1 MLIWQKLKKRYL
13 ERERKILS
21 LLSSYTSNES
31 LFLAGQL
38 LAKVSR
44 ISAVL
49 MLGLQN
55 YLLLVFSSCLFGF
68 VLFFWWHNGPLF
80 GFMLY
85 FVIFVPQF
93 LHFLCKHW
101 EDQCGVWKLPL
112 FLLLWINFV
121 SWDMFCSK

>member
-55 YLLLVFSSCLFGF
+55 YLLLVFSPCYDRFI
-68 VLFFWWHNGPLF
+68 V
-80 GFMLY
+80 
-85 FVIFVPQF
+85 
-93 LHFLCKHW
+93 
-101 EDQCGVWKLPL
+101 ER
-112 FLLLWINFV
+112 INHV
-121 SWDMFCSK
+121 H